1 MKNSLIIL
9 IVIGIGFIIFTFSYT
24 PSSDYH
30 SAGYGSGSL
39 TINASVKQP
48 PRQSK
53 ARNKAPFAY
62 DNYIISPLADFE
74 ISARVL
80 SRENYWMGRESD
92 VSPVDFA
99 LGWGPMSDPEVLD
112 TISIRQSNR
121 WYYWQ
126 TPQYP
131 IPRRDIETNSANMH
145 MIPANDFI
153 KDKLGDVDEGDHVMI
168 KGQLVRVD
176 AKDGWHWVSSLTRH
190 DTGDQACEL
199 VYVTDLVEL

>member
-9 IVIGIGFIIFTFSYT
+9 IVIGTGFIIFTFSYT

-30 SAGYGSGSL
+30 SIDYGSGSL
-39 TINASVKQP
+39 SVNTSVQEP
-48 PRQSK
+48 PRQSE
-53 ARNKAPFAY
+53 ARNKTPFSY
-62 DNYIISPLADFE
+62 DKYIISPLADFE

-99 LGWGPMSDPEVLD
+99 LGWGPMSDPEVLS

-131 IPRRDIETNSANMH
+131 IPRREIETNSANMH

-176 AKDGWHWVSSLTRH
+176 AKDGWHWVRSLTRH

-199 VYVTDLVEL
+199 VYVTDLIEL